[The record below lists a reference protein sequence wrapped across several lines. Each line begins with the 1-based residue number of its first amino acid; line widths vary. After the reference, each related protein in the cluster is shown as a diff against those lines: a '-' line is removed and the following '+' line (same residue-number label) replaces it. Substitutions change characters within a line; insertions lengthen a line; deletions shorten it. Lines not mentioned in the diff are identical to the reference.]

1 MAESS
6 VVTEAVSSA
15 DKPAMKTNEPDHKDQ
30 DDTKAGG
37 QIDAAATE
45 QGINAFGQVD
55 SGAPSSVPP
64 PPPIPPPPPPQNF
77 YPPPPPPPPMPILQ
91 VWTGEMPSREPA
103 ESMSDYL

>member
-45 QGINAFGQVD
+45 QGTNAFGQID
-55 SGAPSSVPP
+55 SGAPSSA
-64 PPPIPPPPPPQNF
+64 PPPPPPQNF
-77 YPPPPPPPPMPILQ
+77 YPPPPLPPPMPILD
-91 VWTGEMPSREPA
+91 VWIANGPFREPE